1 MIRSFFLIT
10 LFLAGSGF
18 NDVKLK
24 KTKVADGIT
33 VLLPAEFFPMTPE
46 DLAQRYPSVRKPIA
60 AYTNEERMVDFSVNQ
75 SATQWRDG
83 DIEIAK
89 GFIKASI
96 SNMFDKVKVHQED
109 VREINGETFII
120 FELETRI
127 NGDRLGLE
135 TTEPAV
141 KYSYLQYLIKNG
153 QMYVFSFHAPL
164 RYIQTWQPIA
174 SEVMNSV
181 KIKPKKL

>member
-1 MIRSFFLIT
+1 MLRSLFLIT

-18 NDVKLK
+18 KDLKLK
-24 KTKVADGIT
+24 KTKIADGIS
-33 VLLPAEFFPMTPE
+33 VMLPDDFFPMTP
-46 DLAQRYPSVRKPIA
+46 DDVAQRYPSVRKPIA
-60 AYTNEERMVDFSVNQ
+60 AYSNEDRMVDFSVNI
-75 SATQWRDG
+75 SATQWREG

-109 VREINGETFII
+109 IREINGNTFII
-120 FELETRI
+120 FEIESRI

-141 KYSYLQYLIKNG
+141 KYSYLQYLLKNG
-153 QMYVFSFHAPL
+153 KMYVFSFHAPL

-174 SEVMNSV
+174 NEVMNSV
-181 KIKPKKL
+181 KINPKRL